1 MKRRHFLGTGISA
14 IAAPLI
20 LTSRKAAA
28 QTKPASSATDDGWIT
43 LFNGRNLD
51 GWYTYLPSTGKNE
64 DPKKV
69 FKVEQ
74 NMIHIL
80 DVPATSENQEF
91 GYLASNDEYSDCR
104 IRVEFKWGMKR
115 YPPRLEAR
123 RDNGLLYLIVGPDRV
138 WPTCIECQ
146 IQESDVGDLW
156 LLGGAVATPGQGG
169 RGPGQGGRG
178 PGQGGAAAG
187 AAPGGAPAGGG
198 GRGAPQ
204 PQSGGRIFKDAN
216 FEDLTGW
223 NVVEVIL
230 QGDRTTHVVNGRIV
244 NAAHEMKQP
253 DPQNPG
259 KLIPLTRGRI
269 ALQAEGAEAWHRSVK
284 VKPLA

>member
-1 MKRRHFLGTGISA
+1 MERRHFFANAVSA
-14 IAAPLI
+14 IAGPLI

-28 QTKPASSATDDGWIT
+28 QTKPASPAAAADDGWIT

-64 DPKKV
+64 DPKKA

-74 NMIHIL
+74 EMIHIFDL
-80 DVPATSENQEF
+80 PPTKENQEF
-91 GYLASNDEYSDCR
+91 GYMATNEEYSDCR

-115 YPPRLEAR
+115 FPPRLEAR
-123 RDNGLLYLIVGPDRV
+123 RDNGLLYLLVGQDRV

-156 LLGGAVATPGQGG
+156 ILGGAVATPGQGG
-169 RGPGQGGRG
+169 RPAPTPAPGQGR
-178 PGQGGAAAG
+178 AAAP
-187 AAPGGAPAGGG
+187 AAGG
-198 GRGAPQ
+198 RSVPQ
-204 PQSGGRIFKDAN
+204 PQSSGRIFKDAN

-230 QGDRTTHVVNGRIV
+230 QGDRSIHLVNGRIV
-244 NAAHEMKQP
+244 NASHDIKQP

-259 KLIPLTRGRI
+259 KLISLARGRI
-269 ALQAEGAEAWHRSVK
+269 ALQGEGAETWYRSVK

>member
-1 MKRRHFLGTGISA
+1 M
-14 IAAPLI
+14 I

-28 QTKPASSATDDGWIT
+28 QTKPASPPAAADDGWIT

-74 NMIHIL
+74 EMIHIFDL
-80 DVPATSENQEF
+80 PPTKENQEF
-91 GYLASNDEYSDCR
+91 GYMASNEEYSDCR

-115 YPPRLEAR
+115 FPPRLEAR
-123 RDNGLLYLIVGPDRV
+123 RDNGLLYLLVGQDRV

-156 LLGGAVATPGQGG
+156 ILGGAVATPGQGG
-169 RGPGQGGRG
+169 RGPGQGG
-178 PGQGGAAAG
+178 AAAG
-187 AAPGGAPAGGG
+187 TARGAAPAGGG

-204 PQSGGRIFKDAN
+204 PQSSGRIFKDAN

-230 QGDRTTHVVNGRIV
+230 QGDHSTHVVNGRVV
-244 NAAHEMKQP
+244 NASHDIKQP

-259 KLIPLTRGRI
+259 KLISLTRGRI
-269 ALQAEGAEAWHRSVK
+269 ALQGEGAETWYRSVK
-284 VKPLA
+284 VKPLV